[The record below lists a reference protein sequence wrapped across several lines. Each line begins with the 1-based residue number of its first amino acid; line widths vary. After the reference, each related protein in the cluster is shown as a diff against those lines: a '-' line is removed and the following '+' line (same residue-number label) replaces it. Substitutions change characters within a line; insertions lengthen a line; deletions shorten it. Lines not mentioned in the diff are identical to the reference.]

1 MHAGEEGDLARFSGA
16 QAQRTADETDVAVTE
31 NGEMLHSFVDS
42 GVVIDYKNAAERAR
56 GSAIDEDYWNVVEGK
71 AVEEEIIDAEG
82 HDGHAVYISFQHSA
96 GAEFHRLGL
105 VVCGTDEDLVSVGDG
120 DLFELLDEFGEE
132 RIGNLRDDEA
142 EQFAFA
148 GDERSGLGVGEIV
161 ELGDG
166 LPDTCSEDGIDCRD
180 VVDGAGYG
188 RDGDAGA
195 GCYATN
201 VGLSGSGWVRSF
213 VRTFHGSKVTR
224 KYLARI
230 LGCTGGWRQESLN

>member
-1 MHAGEEGDLARFSGA
+1 MHAGEEGGLARFSGT
-16 QAQRTADETDVAVTE
+16 QAQRAADEADLAVTK

-42 GVVIDYKNAAERAR
+42 GVVIDYENAAERTR
-56 GSAIDEDYWNVVEGK
+56 GSGIDEDYWNVVEGE
-71 AVEEEIIDAEG
+71 AVEEEVFDAEG
-82 HDGHAVYISFQHSA
+82 HDSHAVYFSFEHAA
-96 GAEFHRLGL
+96 GTEFHRLGF

-132 RIGNLRDDEA
+132 RVGNFRDDEA

-148 GDERSGLGVGEIV
+148 GDEGSGLGVGEIV

-166 LPDTCSEDGIDCRD
+166 LPDAGGEDGIDCGD

-195 GCYATN
+195 CCYATN
-201 VGLSGSGWVRSF
+201 VDFCGSGWVRSF
-213 VRTFHGSKVTR
+213 VRTFHGSNVTR
-224 KYLARI
+224 KYATSI
-230 LGCTGGWRQESLN
+230 LLCAGGWRHESWN